1 MPGFENAE
9 WKDGLKSVEAERFE
23 GVTRPEL
30 IARLEGL
37 DETKLA
43 KLESMLSR
51 SGFALADLESLNL
64 SDVTLHL
71 DALKNS
77 DGDEER
83 MNLEALH
90 SILSESESDFDDKD
104 LPQAA

>member
-1 MPGFENAE
+1 MPDFENAE
-9 WKDGLKSVEAERFE
+9 WKDGLKSAEVDRFE
-23 GVTRPEL
+23 GVTKQEL

-51 SGFALADLESLNL
+51 SGFALVDLETANL
-64 SDVTLHL
+64 GDVSLHL

-83 MNLEALH
+83 MNMEALH
-90 SILSESESDFDDKD
+90 SILSESAFDDED
-104 LPQAA
+104 LPRAA